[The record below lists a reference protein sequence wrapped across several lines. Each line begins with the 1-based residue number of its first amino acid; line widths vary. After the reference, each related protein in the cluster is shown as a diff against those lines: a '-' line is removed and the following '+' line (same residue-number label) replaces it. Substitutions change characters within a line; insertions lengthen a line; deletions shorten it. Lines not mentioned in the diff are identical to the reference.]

1 MPRDGMCKIK
11 NVSARHPF
19 DKLRAMAERVC
30 HAILAAAR
38 HQRSISTWNVL
49 SSGVTPDLS
58 RRRASSEESVPTV
71 LEPGRNPAAVF
82 P

>member
-49 SSGVTPDLS
+49 SSGMVPSDPKHS
-58 RRRASSEESVPTV
+58 QNSEESVRCTQDRFS
-71 LEPGRNPAAVF
+71 LCSGR
-82 P
+82 